1 MQEMIDSA
9 IVKTSFSS
17 VCSETKTNGIMIKFF
32 VSQNQQSGLFKF
44 NKNKNGYIKTFTDAA
59 NGNKF
64 FRLLHPYNY
73 QHSLLILNYEIG
85 SFKVSTEV
93 WLIKQ
98 LVIIDFYRLN

>member
-1 MQEMIDSA
+1 MIDSV
-9 IVKTSFSS
+9 IVKASFSS
-17 VCSETKTNGIMIKFF
+17 ILFRNKNNGIMIKFF

-64 FRLLHPYNY
+64 FRFLHPYNY
-73 QHSLLILNYEIG
+73 QHSLFILNYEIG